1 MANND
6 HACKLLAIGMSTLLP
21 VQFALL
27 AFLLGHSLE
36 AFGQWKALL
45 RLLLSCNDA
54 PVHSL
59 SAFYAEALSVVHAQL
74 SHCLANSR
82 YPCHPMPVASSASIK
97 GCRTWELPD
106 PAIEPRWGSALLNG
120 AMNGFKHENSV
131 LSGPCCPLS
140 SEKPGSA
147 AGTQGPRRTRCSWG

>member
-1 MANND
+1 MVLCND
-6 HACKLLAIGMSTLLP
+6 HACTLLATGMLTLVP

-45 RLLLSCNDA
+45 RLLLSCEDA

-59 SAFYAEALSVVHAQL
+59 SAFYAQALSVVHAQL

-82 YPCHPMPVASSASIK
+82 YPCHLVLAASSASI
-97 GCRTWELPD
+97 
-106 PAIEPRWGSALLNG
+106 
-120 AMNGFKHENSV
+120 
-131 LSGPCCPLS
+131 
-140 SEKPGSA
+140 
-147 AGTQGPRRTRCSWG
+147 